1 MPRQK
6 SKRTSTNELDLV
18 RYCSSVPQRSTLI
31 SAIAAYVSEPGDPE
45 DFALNAT
52 RIYSGE
58 GGADS
63 EDVALAD
70 PAAQAIFEFGGDSTI
85 LDNADEFGD
94 FKAAIAKKRKR
105 SQVLLAR
112 FRLRQERGRGGRR
125 GGGRGRGR
133 GRGLAAGGDLPPL
146 DVFENDGN
154 AEAEQPPPPQPPAP
168 DPQNGPADLADPSFH
183 WGGFKISH
191 RTAIQDHRCEGW
203 IAVCPYHRKALGKA
217 GLLNCC
223 REMSVGAGFGSNLNS
238 EQVLRKLKLWCISG
252 PQMGQDRHDHMNV
265 RRQRSSAEDIPT
277 NEELDNRRIT
287 DWDPLDYSG
296 VNNI

>member
-58 GGADS
+58 GGAGS

-85 LDNADEFGD
+85 LENADEFGD

-168 DPQNGPADLADPSFH
+168 DPEHGPADHGHSFH
-183 WGGFKISH
+183 WGKFKIS
-191 RTAIQDHRCEGW
+191 RRAAIENHGRECSVKSVMGD
-203 IAVCPYHRKALGKA
+203 AL
-217 GLLNCC
+217 
-223 REMSVGAGFGSNLNS
+223 
-238 EQVLRKLKLWCISG
+238 
-252 PQMGQDRHDHMNV
+252 
-265 RRQRSSAEDIPT
+265 SSCGTYLAADLP
-277 NEELDNRRIT
+277 NFL
-287 DWDPLDYSG
+287 P
-296 VNNI
+296 

>member
-85 LDNADEFGD
+85 LENADEFGD

-168 DPQNGPADLADPSFH
+168 DPEHGPADRGYSFQ
-183 WGGFKISH
+183 WGQFRISRRAPIGTH
-191 RTAIQDHRCEGW
+191 RRECW
-203 IAVCPYHRKALGKA
+203 IAECPSHLKTQGKA
-217 GLLNCC
+217 GLLDCE
-223 REMSVGAGFGSNLNS
+223 REISVGAGFGIGLDS
-238 EQVLRKLKLWCISG
+238 EQVCVGIAQLW
-252 PQMGQDRHDHMNV
+252 V
-265 RRQRSSAEDIPT
+265 RS
-277 NEELDNRRIT
+277 
-287 DWDPLDYSG
+287 
-296 VNNI
+296 